1 VIESARKLGAVWER
15 LWFAPGST
23 LHVSAFRVL
32 LGSYL
37 LIYFLTFAPDVT
49 LMFSNEGVYFPWRV
63 PDYAPPPLVAWVI
76 YVVTLLSMG
85 ALTLGLRT
93 QVTAP
98 LTLVLFLHHYF
109 LQMAVKHSTFERL
122 IIEWLLLLC
131 FVVPRNGGQDAA
143 SSVHGSAQ
151 AAGWTTRLIRFQ
163 TVMLYL
169 GAGLWKAANP
179 HWRSGVLLK
188 ATLQGMWST
197 DAGFWLVRTVETD
210 AGFALLSQSVIV
222 GEILVGV
229 LFCLPRAYP
238 LAIAGGVIFHL
249 SNVVF
254 LAIPEFVVCI
264 APYVFFV
271 DAATLQRWFERVR
284 TSLVSLIR
292 VTLLRCGLR

>member
-1 VIESARKLGAVWER
+1 MIDLARKLSAAWDAF
-15 LWFAPGST
+15 WFAPGST
-23 LHVSAFRVL
+23 LHVAAFRVL

-37 LIYFLTFAPDVT
+37 VVYFLTFWPDVT

-63 PDYAPPPLVAWVI
+63 PDYAPSPGVAWLI
-76 YVVTLLSMG
+76 YGVTLSSMW
-85 ALTLGLRT
+85 ALTLGYKT
-93 QVTAP
+93 HIAAP
-98 LTLVLFLHHYF
+98 LTLGLFLHHYF

-122 IIEWLLLLC
+122 IIEWLVLLC
-131 FVVPRNGGQDAA
+131 FA
-143 SSVHGSAQ
+143 SAGTLTTRQA
-151 AAGWTTRLIRFQ
+151 AAGWMTRLVRFQ

-179 HWRSGVLLK
+179 HWRSGELLK

-229 LFCLPRAYP
+229 LFCLPRTYP
-238 LAIAGGVIFHL
+238 LAIAGGITFHL
-249 SNVVF
+249 SNVIF
-254 LAIPEFVVCI
+254 LSIPEFVVCI

-271 DAATLQRWFERVR
+271 NPETLERVIGR
-284 TSLVSLIR
+284 LQSLLPSR
-292 VTLLRCGLR
+292 

>member
-1 VIESARKLGAVWER
+1 MIKKLSSAWDAF
-15 LWFAPGST
+15 WFAPGST
-23 LHVSAFRVL
+23 LHVAAFRAL
-32 LGSYL
+32 LGGYL
-37 LIYFLTFAPDVT
+37 LVYFLTFWPDVT

-63 PDYAPPPLVAWVI
+63 PDYAPSPSVAWVI
-76 YVVTLLSMG
+76 YGVTLSSMV
-85 ALTLGLRT
+85 ALTLGYKPQLT
-93 QVTAP
+93 TP

-131 FVVPRNGGQDAA
+131 FVSVGSHA
-143 SSVHGSAQ
+143 STQ
-151 AAGWTTRLIRFQ
+151 AAGWVTRLIRFQ

-179 HWRSGVLLK
+179 HWRSGELLK

-238 LAIAGGVIFHL
+238 LAIAGGVTFHL
-249 SNVVF
+249 SNVIF
-254 LAIPEFVVCI
+254 LSIPEFVVCLS
-264 APYVFFV
+264 PYVFFV
-271 DAATLQRWFERVR
+271 NPETLEKWQRVVGRV
-284 TSLVSLIR
+284 LR
-292 VTLLRCGLR
+292 VTRSRRRVPGYR

>member
-1 VIESARKLGAVWER
+1 
-15 LWFAPGST
+15 
-23 LHVSAFRVL
+23 
-32 LGSYL
+32 
-37 LIYFLTFAPDVT
+37 
-49 LMFSNEGVYFPWRV
+49 
-63 PDYAPPPLVAWVI
+63 
-76 YVVTLLSMG
+76 MG
-85 ALTLGLRT
+85 ALTLGFRT

-131 FVVPRNGGQDAA
+131 FAVTATDKQDAT
-143 SSVHGSAQ
+143 SSVDASAQ
-151 AAGWTTRLIRFQ
+151 AAGWITRLIRFQ

-229 LFCLPRAYP
+229 LFCLPRTYP

-254 LAIPEFVVCI
+254 LAIPEFVVCL

-271 DAATLQRWFERVR
+271 DPARLQRLESWLRNATAR
-284 TSLVSLIR
+284 LTSR
-292 VTLLRCGLR
+292 KHAPA

>member
-1 VIESARKLGAVWER
+1 MIDNVRKLGAVWER

-23 LHVSAFRVL
+23 LHVAAFRVL

-37 LIYFLTFAPDVT
+37 LVYFLTFAPDVT
-49 LMFSNEGVYFPWRV
+49 LMFSNEGVYFPWLV
-63 PDYAPPPLVAWVI
+63 PDYAPPPLGAWVI
-76 YVVTLLSMG
+76 YVVTLASMG
-85 ALTLGLRT
+85 ALTLGFRT

-98 LTLVLFLHHYF
+98 LTLLLFLHHYF

-131 FVVPRNGGQDAA
+131 FVAA
-143 SSVHGSAQ
+143 GSAQ
-151 AAGWTTRLIRFQ
+151 TAGWITRLIRFQ

-197 DAGFWLVRTVETD
+197 DAGFWLVRAVETD

-229 LFCLPRAYP
+229 MFCLPRAYP

-271 DAATLQRWFERVR
+271 DPARLERVATWLKSAR
-284 TSLVSLIR
+284 SEH
-292 VTLLRCGLR
+292 